1 MFTSFSSYLLLSNQ
15 SNRKEPQIPINKI
28 VGISWLFHIFLTLIE
43 YHAANNVYIATMF
56 EHLVNI
62 VILKQADLFSI
73 FSTIIVIINLIKFVL
88 SIYLVHFILI
98 QEI

>member
-1 MFTSFSSYLLLSNQ
+1 MFKRIN
-15 SNRKEPQIPINKI
+15 NRKEPQIPIKK

-62 VILKQADLFSI
+62 VILKQTNLFSL
-73 FSTIIVIINLIKFVL
+73 FSTIVVIINLA
-88 SIYLVHFILI
+88 
-98 QEI
+98 

>member
-1 MFTSFSSYLLLSNQ
+1 MLSNQ

-62 VILKQADLFSI
+62 VIL
-73 FSTIIVIINLIKFVL
+73 
-88 SIYLVHFILI
+88 
-98 QEI
+98 E